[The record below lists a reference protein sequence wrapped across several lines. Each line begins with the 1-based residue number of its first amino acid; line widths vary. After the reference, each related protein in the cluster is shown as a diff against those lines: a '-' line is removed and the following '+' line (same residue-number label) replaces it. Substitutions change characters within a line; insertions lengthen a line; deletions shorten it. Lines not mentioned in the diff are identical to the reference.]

1 MKKIFVTRPYFPPI
15 EDYKSYIDQIWD
27 AQQLTNHG
35 PLHNT
40 LEKEIKSFLG
50 VENFHFVTNGTL
62 ALQIAL
68 RALDVTSGEV
78 ITTPF
83 SYVATVSSILWE
95 RCTPVFVDIDPKTF
109 CIDVDKIEA
118 AITEN
123 TKAIMGVHVFGY
135 PCAVEEIDVL
145 AKKYNLKVIYDG
157 AHTFGCKYNGKSLL
171 DYGDIA
177 ICSFHATKVFH
188 TIEGGGIISRGAE
201 MNRKI
206 GLLRSF
212 GHIGDEHFEL
222 GINAKSSEMQAAM
235 GLCNLKKLKHI
246 VDNRRKICELYDQ
259 VLPLEKIQRPEMPKN
274 LEYNFG
280 YYPVAFR
287 DEAACLKVMEILNLN
302 NIFPRRYF
310 YPSLNTLPYV
320 EQVECPVSD
329 TLSKRILCLPLYH
342 DLEEET
348 VRQIASIITE
358 ALGEA

>member
-27 AQQLTNHG
+27 VQQLTNHG
-35 PLHNT
+35 PLHNA
-40 LEKEIKSFLG
+40 LEKEIKACLG

-95 RCTPVFVDIDPKTF
+95 RCTPVFADINPETF
-109 CIDVDKIEA
+109 CIDVTKIEA

-123 TKAIMGVHVFGY
+123 TKAIMAVHVFGY
-135 PCAVEEIDVL
+135 PCAVEEIETL
-145 AKKYNLKVIYDG
+145 ARKYNLKVIYDG
-157 AHTFGCKYNGKSLL
+157 AHAFGCKYNGKSLL

-177 ICSFHATKVFH
+177 ISSFHATKVFH
-188 TIEGGGIISRGAE
+188 TIEGGGVISHGTE

-235 GLCNLKKLKHI
+235 GLCNLKKFKDI
-246 VDNRRKICELYDQ
+246 VAARRKICELYDDI
-259 VLPLEKIQRPEMPKN
+259 LPRASIQRPVMPES
-274 LEYNFG
+274 LEYNYG
-280 YYPVAFR
+280 YYPVVFKN
-287 DEAACLKVMEILNLN
+287 EAVCLQVLKRLNEN

-310 YPSLNTLPYV
+310 YPSLNTLSYV
-320 EQVECPVSD
+320 NQVDCPISD
-329 TLSKRILCLPLYH
+329 SLSKRILCLPLYH
-342 DLEEET
+342 DLQEDT
-348 VRQIASIITE
+348 VHQIAAHITE
-358 ALGEA
+358 ALGGA